1 VRCLATVTDEED
13 AVDVADPRRVNTRI
27 YRVCDVGSATDQ
39 PLSMTSARRRARSSA

>member
-27 YRVCDVGSATDQ
+27 YRCWIRDIPASEYDECAT
-39 PLSMTSARRRARSSA
+39 AGAVIRAE